1 MSDCRA
7 APAQA
12 RQLFL
17 ADGVGTALLA
27 IACLAIL
34 FGIVHA
40 MMPQPAVHI
49 GDYLAFHNVAEILA
63 VVVAAMIFG
72 VGWHAAKARGPAFLM
87 LLSVA
92 FLAVGLLDAAHLL
105 SYAGMPH
112 FVTPSGAEKAIS
124 FWLAARITAAAA
136 LLAAVLM
143 PRVSVNSGLRY
154 AALAAALA
162 WVAAVYWVALYRAEW
177 LPATFVAGQGLT
189 PFKIGVEYFVVG
201 LHLAAALVILARLRT
216 AGSYAAP
223 HLLAAVGIMA
233 LSELNFTLYS
243 EVNDGFN
250 FLGHVYK
257 IVAYGFLYRAVFVAA
272 VLQPYRELA
281 ASERNVQKS
290 EQRFRM
296 IFDAAPDAIFLL
308 DAEGRI
314 AMANSTAQTMLGYRR
329 EEMIGQP
336 MEILVPENMRAIY
349 AEQRGR
355 CAAHPAAPMAV
366 QADMMAR
373 RKNGEG
379 IPVSISLSQIE
390 LDDQCETIAVVRDTT
405 TTREMERLLR
415 RHSQEFQ
422 ALVDNAPDVIVR
434 FDRDLRYLYAN
445 PANELAI
452 GVENGECLGKTWDE
466 LGLPAEAATAWQ
478 HGAREVFERGEATT
492 VECGIEMPRMGLRHF
507 HVRMVP
513 ERDMENR
520 VASVLVIARD
530 ISERKRHEDQLF
542 HQARHDAL
550 TELPNRALILDR
562 LRQAISRA
570 QRGQRLLAVAYL
582 DLDDFKK
589 INDTLGHDAGDA
601 LLRQVALRISG
612 VLRQGDTV
620 GRQSGD
626 EFILLL
632 PDIAHIEDAATVAEK
647 ILDTLAWPFSL
658 NGREVYV
665 TGSLGLSVCPSDGED
680 AESLLRNADIA
691 MYRAKEEGRNS
702 FRFYV
707 PEMDA
712 RMRARVEIE
721 HDLRLAIKRGELM
734 LHYQPRVSLIT
745 GEVLGFEA
753 LVRWNHPREGL
764 IGPDRFIGVAE
775 DTGLIMPLGDW
786 VLQAACRQ
794 ARQWQDRGFPRMRMS
809 VNLSA
814 RQFRDPGLVG
824 RVEQVLAESGLDP
837 AFLELEITES
847 TVMHD
852 SEAAIGTLRALKKL
866 GVTLS
871 VDDFGTGYSSLSYL
885 KLFPIDVLKVDRSFV
900 RDVTTDPDDAVIVR
914 AIVTLA
920 HSLGL
925 AVVAEGVEEAAQAA
939 FLRYVKCDEMQGYY
953 FSRPLPEEAA
963 ECLLRGERRLDTG
976 ELERGRQQGTLLIV
990 DGEPEVRTALARMLH
1005 GEGWH
1010 ILGAADA
1017 SEAMSMLATHGA
1029 QVMLCDQHLP
1039 GMPGTEFLG
1048 RIKQVFPETVS
1059 IVYSGNGDA
1068 GAMTEAVNRGAAY
1081 TALHRPWDDAG
1092 LSDTIREA
1100 FGAHAQDAQA
1110 CGEKPI
1116 CACKPACLDLACGR
1130 RLQ

>member
-1 MSDCRA
+1 M
-7 APAQA
+7 
-12 RQLFL
+12 
-17 ADGVGTALLA
+17 GTALLA

-72 VGWHAAKARGPAFLM
+72 VGWHAAKARGPAFPM
-87 LLSVA
+87 VLSAA

-112 FVTPSGAEKAIS
+112 FVTPSGAEKAIN
-124 FWLAARITAAAA
+124 FWLAARITAAVA

-143 PRVSVNSGLRY
+143 PRVPVNPGMRY

-201 LHLAAALVILARLRT
+201 LHLAAALAILARLRT

-223 HLLAAVGIMA
+223 HLFAAVGIMA

-281 ASERNVQKS
+281 ASEKSAQKS

-296 IFDAAPDAIFLL
+296 IFDAAPDAVFLL

-314 AMANSTAQTMLGYRR
+314 AMANSTAETMLGYSH

-336 MEILVPENMRAIY
+336 MDILVAENMRAIY

-355 CAAHPAAPMAV
+355 CAAHPAPASTAV
-366 QADMMAR
+366 QADMVAR
-373 RKNGEG
+373 RKDGED
-379 IPVSISLSQIE
+379 IPVSISLSQFE
-390 LDDQCETIAVVRDTT
+390 LDEQCETIAVVRDIT

-452 GVENGECLGKTWDE
+452 GVENGECLGRTWDE
-466 LGLPAEAATAWQ
+466 LGLPPEAAAVWQ
-478 HGAREVFERGEATT
+478 HGAREVFERGEAAT

-520 VASVLVIARD
+520 VVSVLVIARD
-530 ISERKRHEDQLF
+530 ISERKRHEDQLL

-562 LRQAISRA
+562 LRQAISHA

-601 LLRQVALRISG
+601 LLRQVAMRISG

-691 MYRAKEEGRNS
+691 MYRAKEEGRNA

-721 HDLRLAIKRGELM
+721 HDLRLAIKHGELV

-753 LVRWNHPREGL
+753 LVRWNHPREDL

-794 ARQWQDRGFPRMRMS
+794 ARQWQDRGFAGMRMS

-814 RQFRDPGLVG
+814 RQFRDPGLVE
-824 RVEQVLAESGLDP
+824 RVERVLAESGLDP

-852 SEAAIGTLRALKKL
+852 SEAAIGTLRALKRL
-866 GVTLS
+866 GVALS

-885 KLFPIDVLKVDRSFV
+885 KLFPIDVLKIDRSFV
-900 RDVTTDPDDAVIVR
+900 RDVTTDPDDAAIVR

-925 AVVAEGVEEAAQAA
+925 TVVAEGVEETAQAA
-939 FLRYVKCDEMQGYY
+939 FLRHVECDELQGYY
-953 FSRPLPEEAA
+953 FSRPQPAEAVDS
-963 ECLLRGERRLDTG
+963 LLRGVRRLDMHT
-976 ELERGRQQGTLLIV
+976 LEREGPARAV
-990 DGEPEVRTALARMLH
+990 TA
-1005 GEGWH
+1005 E
-1010 ILGAADA
+1010 LG
-1017 SEAMSMLATHGA
+1017 
-1029 QVMLCDQHLP
+1029 P
-1039 GMPGTEFLG
+1039 
-1048 RIKQVFPETVS
+1048 
-1059 IVYSGNGDA
+1059 
-1068 GAMTEAVNRGAAY
+1068 
-1081 TALHRPWDDAG
+1081 
-1092 LSDTIREA
+1092 SDVWESA
-1100 FGAHAQDAQA
+1100 
-1110 CGEKPI
+1110 
-1116 CACKPACLDLACGR
+1116 
-1130 RLQ
+1130 

>member
-1 MSDCRA
+1 M
-7 APAQA
+7 
-12 RQLFL
+12 
-17 ADGVGTALLA
+17 GTALLA
-27 IACLAIL
+27 VACLAIL
-34 FGIVHA
+34 VGIVHA
-40 MMPQPAVHI
+40 MMPQPVVAI
-49 GDYLAFHNVAEILA
+49 GDYLAFHHVAEILA
-63 VVVAAMIFG
+63 VAVAAMIFG
-72 VGWHAAKARGPAFLM
+72 VGWHAAKARAPAFLM
-87 LLSVA
+87 VLSVA

-112 FVTPSGAEKAIS
+112 FVTPSGAEKAIN

-143 PRVSVNSGLRY
+143 PRVPVNPGLRY

-162 WVAAVYWVALYRAEW
+162 WVAAVYWVVLYRAEW

-201 LHLAAALVILARLRT
+201 LYLVAALAILARLRT
-216 AGSYAAP
+216 AGSHVAP

-243 EVNDGFN
+243 EMNDGFN

-272 VLQPYRELA
+272 VLQPYRELTV
-281 ASERNVQKS
+281 SERKARKS
-290 EQRFRM
+290 GQRFRM
-296 IFDAAPDAIFLL
+296 VFDAAPDAIFLL

-314 AMANSTAQTMLGYRR
+314 AMANSTAETMLGYRH
-329 EEMIGQP
+329 EEMLGQP
-336 MEILVPENMRAIY
+336 MEILVAENMRAIY
-349 AEQRGR
+349 AEQRER
-355 CAAHPAAPMAV
+355 CIANPAPAPTAV
-366 QADMMAR
+366 QADMLAR
-373 RKNGEG
+373 RKNGED
-379 IPVSISLSQIE
+379 IPVSISLSQIK

-422 ALVDNAPDVIVR
+422 ALVDNAPDVIAR

-452 GVENGECLGKTWDE
+452 GVENGECLGKTWGE
-466 LGLPAEAATAWQ
+466 LRLPTEAAAWQ

-492 VECGIEMPRMGLRHF
+492 IECGIEMPRMGLRHF

-520 VASVLVIARD
+520 VASVLMIARD

-562 LRQAISRA
+562 LRQAISHA

-589 INDTLGHDAGDA
+589 INDTLGHDAGDV
-601 LLRQVALRISG
+601 LLRQVAMRISG

-632 PDIAHIEDAATVAEK
+632 PDIAHIKYAATVAEK

-658 NGREVYV
+658 KGREVYV
-665 TGSLGLSVCPSDGED
+665 TGSLGLSVCPTDGED
-680 AESLLRNADIA
+680 AESLLRNADVA
-691 MYRAKEEGRNS
+691 MYRAKEEGRNA

-707 PEMDA
+707 PEMDE

-721 HDLRLAIKRGELM
+721 HDLRLAIKRGELT
-734 LHYQPRVSLIT
+734 LHYQPRVSLIS

-764 IGPDRFIGVAE
+764 IGPDRFIAVAE

-786 VLQAACRQ
+786 VLQATCRQ
-794 ARQWQDRGFPRMRMS
+794 ARQWQERGFPRMRMS

-814 RQFRDPGLVG
+814 RQFRDPGLVE
-824 RVEQVLAESGLDP
+824 RVERVLAESGLDP

-866 GVTLS
+866 GVALS

-925 AVVAEGVEEAAQAA
+925 AVVAEGVEEAAQAT
-939 FLRYVKCDEMQGYY
+939 FLRHVKCDELQGYY
-953 FSRPLPEEAA
+953 FSRPLPEADA
-963 ECLLRGERRLDTG
+963 ECLLRGENRLDTG
-976 ELERGRQQGTLLIV
+976 DLERRRQQRTLLIV
-990 DGEPEVRTALARMLH
+990 DGEPEVRKTLARMLR

-1017 SEAMSMLATHGA
+1017 SEAMSMLATHGV
-1029 QVMLCDQHLP
+1029 QVMLCDQHLS
-1039 GMPGTEFLG
+1039 GMPGAEFLG

-1059 IVYSGNGDA
+1059 IVYSGNSDTD
-1068 GAMTEAVNRGAAY
+1068 AMTETVNRGAAY
-1081 TALHRPWDDAG
+1081 KALYRPWDDTG

-1100 FGAHAQDAQA
+1100 FGVHAQDAQA
-1110 CGEKPI
+1110 CGEMAI
-1116 CACKPACLDLACGR
+1116 CSGKLACHDLGCGR